1 MSSILSAL
9 LLFLALSQ
17 SASAQ
22 MSCAEELLACTNGC
36 VAGGLLGA
44 LATKGN
50 SAAAT
55 AMQSCSMDCESR
67 NAACTRREEEAAIRQ
82 QRIDAERAAVEA
94 RRQAAEQRQREFAAQ
109 QNEQMLARQRETDQ
123 VVDRI
128 MTRAAKELNALKS
141 FIAGSSTTINA
152 KPPSEPRPTAVLAA
166 AKQLEDT
173 DPLMARKL
181 YLQLAE
187 RKDEFGKAA
196 ANALRRFRDA
206 PGDSGSK
213 TTYLGEPP
221 AIIASFIPK
230 STRDKLA
237 AIRIES
243 PDAVSSNVK
252 YITDD
257 GSKPASL
264 REIRSLGDG
273 YIFSAAKT
281 EDGTETYSV
290 SFLGGLVDAVMY
302 RSSSIGDTKRTLR
315 DINLKGNPFL
325 FEKGNEFSYTY
336 SYNFHSKSK
345 QGRPSVSAP
354 ETYHVDCITSEI
366 SEDFSSILCKR
377 KHLLSWDGRRYDHLS
392 PNIATYAYIH
402 KVKLFS
408 IIKDIEIPPNK
419 PSKNWDSYEIKF
431 LTDEG
436 LQR

>member
-1 MSSILSAL
+1 MRSILSAL
-9 LLFLALSQ
+9 LLFLAVSQ
-17 SASAQ
+17 SANAQ

-44 LATKGN
+44 LATRGN

-67 NAACTRREEEAAIRQ
+67 NAACTRREDEAAIRQ

-94 RRQAAEQRQREFAAQ
+94 RRQAAEQRQREIAAQ

-152 KPPSEPRPTAVLAA
+152 KPPSEPKPAAVLAA

-173 DPLMARKL
+173 DPLMARRL

-196 ANALRRFRDA
+196 TNALRRFRDD
-206 PGDSGSK
+206 PGDSGRK
-213 TTYLGEPP
+213 TSYLGEPP

-243 PDAVSSNVK
+243 PDAVSSSVK
-252 YITDD
+252 YITED
-257 GSKPASL
+257 GSKQDIL
-264 REIRSLGDG
+264 REIRSLGEG
-273 YIFSAAKT
+273 YTFTTFKT
-281 EDGTETYSV
+281 DDGTETYSV
-290 SFLGGLVDAVMY
+290 SILGGLVDAVSY
-302 RSSSIGDTKRTLR
+302 RTSTIGYTKRTLR
-315 DINLKGNPFL
+315 DLSLKGNPFL

-336 SYNFHSKSK
+336 SYNFHFKGT
-345 QGRPSVSAP
+345 QEVASVNAA
-354 ETYHVDCITSEI
+354 ETYHADCITTAITE
-366 SEDFSSILCKR
+366 EFASILCKR
-377 KHLLSWDGRRYDHLS
+377 KHLLGFDGRRYDHLL
-392 PNIATYAYIH
+392 PNTVTYAYIH
-402 KVKLFS
+402 KINSFS
-408 IIKDIEIPPNK
+408 IIKESEVPPNN
-419 PSKNWDSYEIKF
+419 PRKNWDSYEIK
-431 LTDEG
+431 LLSD
-436 LQR
+436 

>member
-1 MSSILSAL
+1 MRSILSAL
-9 LLFLALSQ
+9 LLFLAVSQ
-17 SASAQ
+17 SANAQ

-44 LATKGN
+44 LATRGN

-55 AMQSCSMDCESR
+55 ATQSCSMDCESR
-67 NAACTRREEEAAIRQ
+67 NAACTRREDEAAIRQ

-94 RRQAAEQRQREFAAQ
+94 RRQAAEQRQREIAAQ

-141 FIAGSSTTINA
+141 FIAGNSTTINA
-152 KPPSEPRPTAVLAA
+152 KPPSEPKPAAVLAA

-181 YLQLAE
+181 YLQLSE

-206 PGDSGSK
+206 PGESGRE
-213 TTYLGEPP
+213 TTYLGAPP
-221 AIIASFIPK
+221 GIIASFIPK

-252 YITDD
+252 YIPEDS
-257 GSKPASL
+257 SKPAST
-264 REIRSLGDG
+264 REVRSIGDG
-273 YIFSAAKT
+273 YIFV
-281 EDGTETYSV
+281 GTESDSYSV
-290 SFLGGLVDAVMY
+290 SILGGLVDVVSY

-315 DINLKGNPFL
+315 DLTSKGNPFL

-336 SYNFHSKSK
+336 SYNFHLKSK
-345 QGRPSVSAP
+345 QGKPSISTP
-354 ETYHVDCITSEI
+354 ETYHADCITTANNE
-366 SEDFSSILCKR
+366 EFASILCKR
-377 KHLLSWDGRRYDHLS
+377 KNLLSWDGQRRDDLPAH
-392 PNIATYAYIH
+392 IATYAYIH
-402 KVKLFS
+402 KIKLFS
-408 IIKDIEIPPNK
+408 IIKEFEIPPNK
-419 PSKNWDSYEIKF
+419 PNKIWDSYEIKI
-431 LTDEG
+431 LSD
-436 LQR
+436 

>member
-1 MSSILSAL
+1 MRSILSAL
-9 LLFLALSQ
+9 LLFLAVSQ
-17 SASAQ
+17 SANAQ

-44 LATKGN
+44 LATRGN

-67 NAACTRREEEAAIRQ
+67 NAACTRREDEAAIRQ

-94 RRQAAEQRQREFAAQ
+94 RRQAAEQRQREIAAQ

-152 KPPSEPRPTAVLAA
+152 KPPSEPKPAAVLAA

-173 DPLMARKL
+173 DPLMARRL

-196 ANALRRFRDA
+196 GNALRRFRDD
-206 PGDSGSK
+206 PGDSGRK
-213 TTYLGEPP
+213 TSYLGEPP

-252 YITDD
+252 YIIED
-257 GSKPASL
+257 GSKPSSI
-264 REIRSLGDG
+264 REVRSIGDG
-273 YIFSAAKT
+273 YIFT
-281 EDGTETYSV
+281 EDGSETYSV
-290 SFLGGLVDAVMY
+290 SILGGLVDVVSY
-302 RSSSIGDTKRTLR
+302 RSSSFGDTKRTLK
-315 DINLKGNPFL
+315 DITLKGNPFL
-325 FEKGNEFSYTY
+325 FEKGNEFAYTY
-336 SYNFHSKSK
+336 TYNFHLKSK
-345 QGRPSVSAP
+345 QGKPSVSAP
-354 ETYHVDCITSEI
+354 EIYHADCITTAITE
-366 SEDFSSILCKR
+366 EFASILCKR
-377 KHLLSWDGRRYDHLS
+377 KHLLSWDGRRYDDLP

-402 KVKLFS
+402 KIKLFS
-408 IIKDIEIPPNK
+408 IIKEFEVPPNK
-419 PSKNWDSYEIKF
+419 PSKNWDSYEIKL
-431 LTDEG
+431 LTD
-436 LQR
+436 